1 VVALLLGPPQPMSAA
16 ALLIG
21 LIQALVSAGV
31 TTLFAVM
38 LARIYLQLSGGSQ
51 PSVPRSGT

>member
-1 VVALLLGPPQPMSAA
+1 MSAA